1 MSSLVKLCVPIR
13 EGDPS
18 ENYSYKNNRRQHH
31 MRFLRRCVFLL
42 FPPSTTHAGTML
54 RGITEE
60 IQV

>member
-13 EGDPS
+13 ESEQS
-18 ENYSYKNNRRQHH
+18 ENYSYKNIHRQHH
-31 MRFLRRCVFLL
+31 ARFLRRCVFLP